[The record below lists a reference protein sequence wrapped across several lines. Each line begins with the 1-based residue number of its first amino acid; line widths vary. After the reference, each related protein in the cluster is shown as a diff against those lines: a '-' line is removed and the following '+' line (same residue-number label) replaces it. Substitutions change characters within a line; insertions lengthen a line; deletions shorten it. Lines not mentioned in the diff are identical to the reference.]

1 MKRQN
6 SKSNKI
12 EREFH
17 NKKSNKFQDFNF
29 EFKLRIFI
37 ESCESIEIC
46 RKKQVDEET
55 EVKSG

>member
-6 SKSNKI
+6 SKSNTI
-12 EREFH
+12 EREFD

-37 ESCESIEIC
+37 VSCESIEIC
-46 RKKQVDEET
+46 RTKKT
-55 EVKSG
+55 S